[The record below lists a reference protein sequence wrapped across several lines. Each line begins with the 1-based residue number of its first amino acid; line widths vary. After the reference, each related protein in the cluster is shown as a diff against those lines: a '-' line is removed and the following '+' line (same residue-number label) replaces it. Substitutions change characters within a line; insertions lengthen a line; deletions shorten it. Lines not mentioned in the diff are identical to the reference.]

1 MTRVVVFLAFVV
13 GLVAIMNLRQFE
25 TAKVDNAK
33 FDFEKTKTANL
44 KKQKEIADLMAPKVE
59 ETEDAKASE
68 ETGPLVV
75 LSTEQLV
82 RGEALYKKCIVCHGK
97 RGNGKKSQK
106 APAIGGQHDWY
117 TEQQINNM
125 ISGARVNKVMNP
137 YIRKLTPQDV
147 KDLSVYISKLP
158 PMGK

>member
-13 GLVAIMNLRQFE
+13 GLIAIMNLRKFE

-44 KKQKEIADLMAPKVE
+44 KKQKEIADLMAPKKEVVEVKEVE
-59 ETEDAKASE
+59 E
-68 ETGPLVV
+68 GPLVV

-82 RGEALYKKCIVCHGK
+82 RGEALYKKCIVCHGQ

-106 APAIGGQHDWY
+106 APAIGGQHEWY
-117 TEQQINNM
+117 TELQINNM
-125 ISGARVNKVMNP
+125 ISGVRVNKVMNP
-137 YIRKLTPQDV
+137 YIKKLSAQDV
-147 KDLSVYISKLP
+147 KDLAVYISKLP